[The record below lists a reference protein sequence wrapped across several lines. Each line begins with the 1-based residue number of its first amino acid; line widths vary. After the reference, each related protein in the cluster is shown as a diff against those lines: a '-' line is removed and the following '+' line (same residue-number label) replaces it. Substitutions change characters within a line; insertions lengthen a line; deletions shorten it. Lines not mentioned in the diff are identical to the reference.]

1 MNSFKGENKSSF
13 LMQIKHDYYMGTI
26 KRWKKYDVVLIIFI
40 LLCANFQRGLIIS
53 REYDNFK
60 EKPTFSNY
68 IIDIYKGVDISN
80 RVENKEKIEIP
91 PGWVLLNIFLSIVIG
106 YYPLNDLKEYG
117 TQILIRSKNRWQ
129 WWLSKCLWI
138 MGNVLIFYAIGYIVI
153 AIFSLINGELSL
165 TPNHKVSLAI
175 LKLDTSSL
183 AAKEVFSA
191 CIVLPIVT
199 SVALSLMQLTIA
211 MFSNSIYSN
220 IFIISLLIVS
230 IYYCSPILMGNYLML
245 LRNSLMVGIK
255 GIETSTGIILS
266 MAISFISI
274 TLGIFKFKTYDII
287 GKNN

>member
-1 MNSFKGENKSSF
+1 MNSYKLKNKSSF
-13 LMQIKHDYYMGTI
+13 IMQIKHDYYMGTI
-26 KRWKKYDVVLIIFI
+26 KGWKKYAVVLIIFI

-53 REYDNFK
+53 REYGNFK
-60 EKPTFSNY
+60 EKSTFGNY

-80 RVENKEKIEIP
+80 RVDNKEKIEMP
-91 PGWVLLNIFLSIVIG
+91 PGWILLNIFLSIVIG

-117 TQILIRSKNRWQ
+117 TQILIRSKKRWQ

-153 AIFSLINGELSL
+153 AMFSLINGDLSL
-165 TPNHKVSLAI
+165 TPNHNVNLAV

-183 AAKEVFSA
+183 TAKEVFSIG
-191 CIVLPIVT
+191 IVLPIVT
-199 SVALSLMQLTIA
+199 SIALSLIQLTIA

-220 IFIISLLIVS
+220 IFIISLIIVS
-230 IYYCSPILMGNYLML
+230 IYYCSPILMGNYLMM
-245 LRNSLMVGIK
+245 LRNSIMVGVK
-255 GIETSTGIILS
+255 GIGTSTGIILD

-274 TLGIFKFKTYDII
+274 TLGIFKFRTYDIM

>member
-1 MNSFKGENKSSF
+1 MNSLKGENKSSF

-26 KRWKKYDVVLIIFI
+26 KGWKKYAVVLIIFI

-60 EKPTFSNY
+60 EKPTFGNY
-68 IIDIYKGVDISN
+68 IIDLYKGVDISN
-80 RVENKEKIEIP
+80 RVDNKEKIEIP
-91 PGWVLLNIFLSIVIG
+91 PGWVLLNIFLSIVVG

-117 TQILIRSKNRWQ
+117 TQILIRSKKRWQ

-153 AIFSLINGELSL
+153 AMFSLINGELSL
-165 TPNHKVSLAI
+165 IPNHKVSLAV

-191 CIVLPIVT
+191 CLILPIVT

-230 IYYCSPILMGNYLML
+230 MYYCSPILMGNYLML

>member
-1 MNSFKGENKSSF
+1 MNSLKGENKSSF

-26 KRWKKYDVVLIIFI
+26 KGWKKYAVVLIIFI

-60 EKPTFSNY
+60 EKPTFGNY
-68 IIDIYKGVDISN
+68 IIDLYKGVDISN
-80 RVENKEKIEIP
+80 RVDNKEKIEIP
-91 PGWVLLNIFLSIVIG
+91 PGWVLLNIFLSIVVG

-117 TQILIRSKNRWQ
+117 TQILIRSKKRWQ

-153 AIFSLINGELSL
+153 AMFSLINGELSL
-165 TPNHKVSLAI
+165 IPNHKVSLAV

-191 CIVLPIVT
+191 CLILPIVT

-230 IYYCSPILMGNYLML
+230 MYYCSPILMGNYLML

-287 GKNN
+287 GKSN

>member
-26 KRWKKYDVVLIIFI
+26 KGWKKYAVVLIIFI

-53 REYDNFK
+53 REYDDLK
-60 EKPTFSNY
+60 EKPTFGNY
-68 IIDIYKGVDISN
+68 IIDLYKGVDISN
-80 RVENKEKIEIP
+80 RLDNKEKIEIP

-117 TQILIRSKNRWQ
+117 TQILIRSKKRWQ
-129 WWLSKCLWI
+129 WWLSKCFWI

-165 TPNHKVSLAI
+165 NPNHKVSLAV
-175 LKLDTSSL
+175 LKLDISGLTT
-183 AAKEVFSA
+183 KEVFSA
-191 CIVLPIVT
+191 CLVLPIVT
-199 SVALSLMQLTIA
+199 SIALSLMQLTIA

-245 LRNSLMVGIK
+245 LRNSLMVGVK

-274 TLGIFKFKTYDII
+274 TLGIFKFKAYDII